1 MSSLRR
7 HLARSL
13 WLASASAF
21 AALLFASATGV
32 AAYALTTDAGPAASV
47 TDNPANKPATALVAT
62 AAEQRTPASTHNGPD
77 VTGVQVAPPQAEA
90 ADAQQ
95 LLIQSSVEA
104 ENARIQPELDAVAI
118 PLSTEPQTPPVPVR
132 GTQSPTPVAA
142 IATTP
147 GIVTIPQPGGTIF
160 DIVAAAFPEDPYT
173 AYRVV
178 ICESSGNPG
187 MNSGN
192 GYYGM
197 WQFDAATWSAM
208 GGTGVASEAS
218 AEEQTARAR
227 LLYDRRGW
235 QPWGCA

>member
-1 MSSLRR
+1 MSSMRR

-13 WLASASAF
+13 WLASAAAF

-32 AAYALTTDAGPAASV
+32 AAYALTTDASPAGA
-47 TDNPANKPATALVAT
+47 TDNPADKPATALAAA
-62 AAEQRTPASTHNGPD
+62 AAEQRAPASIQSGAN
-77 VTGVQVAPPQAEA
+77 VTGVQVATPEAEA

-95 LLIQSSVEA
+95 LLIRSLVEA
-104 ENARIQPELDAVAI
+104 ESASAEPELDALAI
-118 PLSTEPQTPPVPVR
+118 PPSTEERQAPPALVRNTP
-132 GTQSPTPVAA
+132 SPTPVAA
-142 IATTP
+142 VAATP

-178 ICESSGNPG
+178 ICESGGSPG

-197 WQFDAATWSAM
+197 WQFDVATWRAM
-208 GGTGVASEAS
+208 GGAGVASEAS